1 MDVAV
6 LFNSDHP
13 PYGGWYGGAVME
25 LIFSTGVLQR
35 IDREARVSV
44 GDILTYAYTARL
56 GGRTV
61 GDVVML
67 DREVYKPHGW
77 ERLIP
82 DRLEGTHGVAT
93 VYCWLIQ
100 GLAQE
105 DAERLHE
112 ALSDDL
118 GYLGALEVSFANPL
132 QLQFFRNSL
141 ITRYRIG
148 RGSFTELFSMG
159 EGEEP
164 DLAISDMAKKAGMS
178 VNFEDYG
185 ARQTLFDKYDTLE
198 HFKKVEDFK
207 RVFGHF
213 AGMTPERAGALTLSL
228 EELHPKVF
236 SSLSAAA
243 RAVEAAQD
251 EEGLAQAALSARRLL
266 EQIADYLFPPQS
278 QPLDGRKVGRAEYKN
293 RLWAYIKIALQA
305 ESKPVEPT
313 LTRLGKEA
321 DRLIE
326 RFNAGLHAN
335 MSQKAV
341 ELALSDLARWLSEV
355 LDISPSQ
362 ARKPYL
368 AFEQEMKDFARS
380 AAGSD

>member
-1 MDVAV
+1 
-6 LFNSDHP
+6 
-13 PYGGWYGGAVME
+13 ME

-35 IDREARVSV
+35 IDRQARVSV
-44 GDILTYAYTARL
+44 GDILTYGYTARL

-61 GDVVML
+61 GDVAML
-67 DREVYKPHGW
+67 DREVYTPHGW
-77 ERLIP
+77 QRLIP
-82 DRLEGTHGVAT
+82 DRLEATHGVAT

-105 DAERLHE
+105 DAERLNA
-112 ALSDDL
+112 ALSDDE
-118 GYLGALEVSFANPL
+118 GYLGAFEVSFANPL

-148 RGSFTELFSMG
+148 RGNLTELFSMD
-159 EGEEP
+159 EGEDP
-164 DLAISDMAKKAGMS
+164 DLAIKEMAEKASMS
-178 VNFEDYG
+178 VDYEDYG
-185 ARQTLFDKYDTLE
+185 ARQTFFDKYDTIE
-198 HFKKVEDFK
+198 HFRKVEDFK
-207 RVFGHF
+207 RVFGRF
-213 AGMTPERAGALTLSL
+213 AGMTPDRAGALTLSL

-236 SSLSAAA
+236 SALSAAA

-266 EQIADYLFPPQS
+266 EQIADYLFPPRS
-278 QPLDGRKVGRAEYKN
+278 QMVDGRKIGRAEYKN
-293 RLWAYIKIALQA
+293 RLWAYIKLALQA
-305 ESKPVEPT
+305 ENKPTEPT

-335 MSQKAV
+335 MSQKTV

-368 AFEQEMKDFARS
+368 AFEQEMSDFVRPAD
-380 AAGSD
+380 GT